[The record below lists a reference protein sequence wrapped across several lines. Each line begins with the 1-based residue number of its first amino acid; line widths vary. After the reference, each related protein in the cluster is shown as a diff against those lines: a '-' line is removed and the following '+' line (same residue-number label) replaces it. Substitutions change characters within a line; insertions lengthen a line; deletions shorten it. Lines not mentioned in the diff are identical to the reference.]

1 MLSDNSISH
10 LASTQDIAED
20 TAQAAKIRSSSSLR
34 VAYPVVFIVFMLL
47 GIWTGKISGTFRPA
61 RGPLATWQA
70 NSPLSTPS
78 NGQTNLLVIG
88 VDRLRSRQP
97 RLESIW
103 LVGYFPDSP
112 HLTLIP
118 VFPPPPNGDP
128 AYLQSLGE
136 SFRVSENGVPGQE
149 TLRTLQEDHIW
160 WNSYV
165 IIDNIAMIEVIDFLG
180 GIQVNDRRIKG
191 ALAISSFPLPE
202 EDASASLDGQTDLL
216 QRICRQTNLLPPS
229 ADLRKILSLIP
240 DHIQTDAD
248 IFQAMREWRTLNNGR
263 GNLVCEFPLQKA
275 SLP

>member
-1 MLSDNSISH
+1 MLSDNSISP
-10 LASTQDIAED
+10 LASSQAIPKE
-20 TAQAAKIRSSSSLR
+20 TASGGKIRSSGSLK
-34 VAYPVVFIVFMLL
+34 VAYPVVFTLFLLL
-47 GIWTGKISGTFRPA
+47 GIWTGKLSGTFGSA

-70 NSPLSTPS
+70 HSAISTPS

-97 RLESIW
+97 SLESIW
-103 LVGYFPDSP
+103 LVGYFPDNP

-118 VFPPPPNGDP
+118 VFPPASNADP
-128 AYLQSLGE
+128 ADLRSLGE
-136 SFRVSENGVPGQE
+136 SFRVSELGAPGPE
-149 TLRTLQEDHIW
+149 TLRTLQADHIW

-165 IIDNIAMIEVIDFLG
+165 ILDEIAMIEIIDFLG
-180 GIQVNDRRIKG
+180 GLQVNDRRVKG

-202 EDASASLDGQTDLL
+202 EDASASLNGQTDLL
-216 QRICRQTNLLPPS
+216 QRICRQANLLPPS
-229 ADLRKILSLIP
+229 ADLRRILSLIP

-248 IFQAMREWRTLNNGR
+248 IFQAMRDWRAVNSGR

>member
-1 MLSDNSISH
+1 MAN
-10 LASTQDIAED
+10 A
-20 TAQAAKIRSSSSLR
+20 
-34 VAYPVVFIVFMLL
+34 VVFILFLLL
-47 GIWTGKISGTFRPA
+47 GIWTGKLSGIFRPA

-70 NSPLSTPS
+70 NAPVSTPS

-118 VFPPPPNGDP
+118 VFPPPSNADP
-128 AYLQSLGE
+128 AYLRSLGE
-136 SFRVSENGVPGQE
+136 SFRVSEVGAASPE
-149 TLRTLQEDHIW
+149 MLRALQEDHIW
-160 WNSYV
+160 WKNYV
-165 IIDNIAMIEVIDFLG
+165 ILDEIAMIEIIDFLG
-180 GIQVNDRRIKG
+180 GIQVNDRRVKG

-202 EDASASLDGQTDLL
+202 EDATTSLDGQTDLL

-229 ADLRKILSLIP
+229 ADLRKILNLIP

-248 IFQAMREWRTLNNGR
+248 IFQAMRDWRALHNRR
-263 GNLVCEFPLQKA
+263 GSLVCEFPLQTA